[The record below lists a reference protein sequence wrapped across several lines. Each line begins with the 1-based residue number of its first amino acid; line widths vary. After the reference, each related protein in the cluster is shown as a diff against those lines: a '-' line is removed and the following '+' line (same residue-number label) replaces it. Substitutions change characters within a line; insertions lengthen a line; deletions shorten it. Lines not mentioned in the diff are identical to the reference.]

1 MVSLTSRSAADPA
14 LTGSIERVIGR
25 FLEHHADGDVELI
38 RRAGAA
44 AIKAHEG
51 QLRLTGE
58 PYVTHPLSVADI
70 AADLGLDEATITAA
84 LLHDAV
90 EDTGIT
96 KEWLAEEFG
105 DQVSAVVEGA
115 PQLTRPPLAS

>member
-14 LTGSIERVIGR
+14 LTGSIERLIGR
-25 FLEHHADGDVELI
+25 FLEHHADGDVEVV

-51 QLRLTGE
+51 QLRRTGE
-58 PYVTHPLSVADI
+58 PYVTHPI
-70 AADLGLDEATITAA
+70 AADLGLDETTITAA

-96 KEWLAEEFG
+96 KEWVAKEFG
-105 DQVSAVVEGA
+105 DQVAAVVDGVTKLDRLEF
-115 PQLTRPPLAS
+115 